1 MAQTDRQKA
10 NDLLE
15 EFALL
20 GIEAEDVLNHVI
32 GNFLSGSDALEALES
47 FKEENLP
54 SYDDDDDDE
63 DEDVDLIPMDKNGD
77 EIYVGAP
84 VNVDPPGPNDSW
96 NFDFEGTIIKFDSE
110 DNFAIVEDGDGDCFS
125 VEFEKL
131 ELA

>member
-1 MAQTDRQKA
+1 MTQTDRQKA

-54 SYDDDDDDE
+54 DYDDDE

-77 EIYVGAP
+77 EIYVGAS
-84 VNVDPPGPNDSW
+84 VNVDSPGPNDSW

-110 DNFAIVEDGDGDCFS
+110 DNFAIVEDLDGDCFS

>member
-1 MAQTDRQKA
+1 MTQTDRQKA

-54 SYDDDDDDE
+54 GYEGIPTQDE
-63 DEDVDLIPMDKNGD
+63 DGDLIPMDKNGD
-77 EIYVGAP
+77 EIYVGAS
-84 VNVDPPGPNDSW
+84 VNVDSPGPNDSW
-96 NFDFEGTIIKFDSE
+96 NFDFEGTVIELNLE
-110 DNFAIVEDGDGDCFS
+110 DAFAIVEDQDGDCFS

>member
-1 MAQTDRQKA
+1 MTQTDRQKA

-54 SYDDDDDDE
+54 DYDDDE

-77 EIYVGAP
+77 EIYVGAS
-84 VNVDPPGPNDSW
+84 VNVDSPGPNDSW
-96 NFDFEGTIIKFDSE
+96 NFDFEGTVIELNLE
-110 DNFAIVEDGDGDCFS
+110 DAFAIVEDQDGDCFS

>member
-1 MAQTDRQKA
+1 MTQTDRQKA

-54 SYDDDDDDE
+54 GYEGIPTQDE
-63 DEDVDLIPMDKNGD
+63 DGDLIPMDKNGD
-77 EIYVGAP
+77 EIYVGVP
-84 VNVDPPGPNDSW
+84 VNVDSPGPNDSW
-96 NFDFEGTIIKFDSE
+96 NFDFEGTVIELNLEDS
-110 DNFAIVEDGDGDCFS
+110 FAIVEDQDGNCFS